1 MKELKPLSRITLQEQ
16 LYDEIYDQIKT
27 GVYKEGERIPPEMQL
42 IEMYHI
48 SRVTVRK
55 AIQQLV
61 DDQILVKK
69 HGKGTYVK
77 THVHTEREFT
87 GGSFTDTCLRMNA
100 KPSTKIIEC
109 KLCIGEKEILNQL
122 NHDSKTLIEI
132 TRLRLVDDIPCIVE
146 VDYFPDNYTFLLEN
160 DLSQCSLLKMV
171 QTETVLIP
179 SKFEDHFSISYSNKL
194 YAKLLN
200 TQVGTPLLEVT
211 QSVMN
216 DEGIV
221 IYINKQYIL
230 TSKYVYAIR
239 SSSKG

>member
-16 LYDEIYDQIKT
+16 LYDEIYNQIKA

-42 IEMYHI
+42 IDIYHI

-69 HGKGTYVK
+69 HGKGTFVK
-77 THVHTEREFT
+77 THVHTERIFA

-109 KLCIGEKEILNQL
+109 KLCAGEKNILELL
-122 NHDSKTLIEI
+122 NHDTSPVIEI

-160 DLSQCSLLKMV
+160 DLSQSSLLKMV
-171 QTETVLIP
+171 QTETGQI
-179 SKFEDHFSISYSNKL
+179 SSRFEDHFSIMYANKL
-194 YAKLLN
+194 YAKLLD

-211 QSVMN
+211 QSVMS
-216 DEGIV
+216 DDDTV

-230 TSKYVYAIR
+230 TSKYVYAVR
-239 SSSKG
+239 SNSNN